1 MTLYTVR
8 SVANRVQEVADARR
22 CPVCPAPQVPYVEFP
37 IPTSYD
43 IGAFMGD
50 LKRALAYNRK
60 LKVSLW
66 KLRSR
71 YRIRVE
77 EK

>member
-8 SVANRVQEVADARR
+8 SIKNRVREVSEARR
-22 CPVCPAPQVPYVEFP
+22 CPIAPAPQVPYVEFP
-37 IPTSYD
+37 IPRSYD
-43 IGAFMGD
+43 IGAFMAD
-50 LKRALAYNRK
+50 LEKRLAYNPK
-60 LKVSLW
+60 LSVSLV